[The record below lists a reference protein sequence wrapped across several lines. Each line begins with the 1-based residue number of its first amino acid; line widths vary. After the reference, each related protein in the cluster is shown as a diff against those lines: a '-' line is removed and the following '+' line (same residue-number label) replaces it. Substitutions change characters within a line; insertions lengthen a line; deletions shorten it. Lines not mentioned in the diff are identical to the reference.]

1 MYNYVGKSLPRQDGY
16 DKVTGAG
23 VFTHDVRLPDMLHAK
38 VLRSPH
44 AHARILSIDTSEA
57 LALEGVRAV
66 VTWENSPRVLFNASD
81 AHTGTMPPNKPVLDQ
96 YVFDNVVRYV
106 GDEVA
111 AVAALTPGL
120 AEKACGLIKV
130 EYEVLPAVFD
140 PLEAMEEGA
149 PDVHKTELKN
159 TPVPPF
165 QIAIGNFQEAYESS
179 EYKVDVSMK
188 VPVQKHAQ
196 LETNAAVADYRDGR
210 LTVYSTTQSVHPTKQ
225 ILALIMGM
233 PESKVRVLNPPYV
246 GGAFGVR
253 CGLSAKAEPIAA
265 ILSRMANKP
274 VRCVYDREEDF
285 IASDSR
291 HSGYLQ
297 AKLGA
302 DKDGVFQALEIR
314 GVLNKGAY
322 TSFGVEVVGVMC
334 AMSLAIYRVPN
345 VACHGRTVYTNVQA
359 GGAMRGFG
367 NPQGTAVVEMA
378 VDAMAKKLN
387 MDPKEIRLKN
397 ILEAGDPWCLPF
409 MNSSTALAECIEKA
423 AERIKWSEKRNAFKA
438 GKIRRGVGL
447 AVGNH
452 VSNAWPFC
460 VDFDSVYLRLEADG
474 SLQLATGV
482 PDIGQGSG
490 TTLMQVAAEALGSEF
505 ETVAI
510 TFSDT
515 ETTPFDVGSHA
526 SRTLYAVGI
535 CILEAAKD
543 LKRQVLEYTAAM
555 WGARAEDLTLE
566 RGVIRGAGGET
577 PLRELCREAH
587 LLSKEFIAVGRTT
600 PPNAPSWHAH
610 AAEVEV
616 DTETGMVRV
625 VKYVAAHDCGTA
637 VNPQIVEGQIEGG
650 VAMGIGYALREEIVR
665 DEEGVPYNNGYHKY
679 MLATAGDMPEI
690 EAIIVECSDGSG
702 PFGAKGVGESAM
714 VPSAPAILAAVEDAV
729 GVRYGEM
736 PLTPERVLNGLR

>member
-1 MYNYVGKSLPRQDGY
+1 MYNYVGKNLPRQDGY

-23 VFTHDVRLPDMLHAK
+23 RFTHDVRLPGMLHAG

-44 AHARILSIDTSEA
+44 AHAKILSIDVSAA
-57 LALEGVRAV
+57 LALDGVKAV
-66 VTWENSPRVLFNASD
+66 ATWENSPRVLFNGSD

-111 AVAALTPGL
+111 AVAAVSPGI
-120 AEKACGLIKV
+120 AKEACGLIKV
-130 EYEVLPAVFD
+130 EYEKLPAVFD
-140 PLEAMEEGA
+140 PLEAMKDDA

-159 TPVPPF
+159 SPIPPF
-165 QIAIGNFQEAYESS
+165 QFEIGNFKEAYENSDYQV
-179 EYKVDVSMK
+179 EVSMK

-196 LETNAAVADYRDGR
+196 LETNAAVADYQGDS

-265 ILSRMANKP
+265 ILSRMANRP

-285 IASDSR
+285 MASDTR
-291 HSGYLQ
+291 HSGYLY

-302 DKDGVFQALEIR
+302 NKEGAFQALEIR

-345 VACHGRTVYTNVQA
+345 VACHARTIYTNVQA

-367 NPQGTAVVEMA
+367 NPQGTAIVEMA

-387 MDPKEIRLKN
+387 MDPKEIRLMN
-397 ILEAGDPWCLPF
+397 VLNAGDPWCLPF
-409 MNSSTALAECIEKA
+409 PNTSTALKECIERAADRIGWDKKRKA
-423 AERIKWSEKRNAFKA
+423 AKTGA
-438 GKIRRGVGL
+438 IRRGVGL

-482 PDIGQGSG
+482 PDIGQGSS

-515 ETTPFDVGSHA
+515 ATTPFDVGSHA

-535 CILEAAKD
+535 CILEAAKE
-543 LKRQVLEYTAAM
+543 LKRQVFDYVAAE
-555 WGARAEDLTLE
+555 WETKADEITLE
-566 RGVIRGAGGET
+566 KGMIKGAGKEIS
-577 PLRELCREAH
+577 LRELCHEAH
-587 LLSKEFIAVGRTT
+587 LSSKEFIAVGRTT

-616 DTETGMVRV
+616 DTETGIVRV
-625 VKYVAAHDCGTA
+625 VRFVAAHDCGTA

-650 VAMGIGYALREEIVR
+650 VAMGIGYALREEVVR
-665 DEEGVPYNNGYHKY
+665 DKNGVPYNNSFHKY
-679 MLATAGDMPEI
+679 MLATAGDIPEI
-690 EAIIVECSDGSG
+690 ETIIVESHDGSG

-729 GVRYGEM
+729 GVRFEEI
-736 PLTPERVLNGLR
+736 PLTPERVLDGLK